1 MTYNTIENSNLI
13 PEETIIYYS
22 KNSIYLKLF
31 MSVGLVIFSVYL
43 MFSKS
48 YFSSFLFISVG
59 IYILYF
65 DIKKIKDNKPKI
77 VLNKFGIQRPPNIL
91 HEWSSIKIIEI
102 RNEINGNSDYIER
115 ELYYE
120 TVFGQIIRFN
130 IDDYSVSKVE
140 MERLINYYRFG
151 NNNEPPT
158 KNWH

>member
-59 IYILYF
+59 FYSLYF

-77 VLNKFGIQRPPNIL
+77 VLNKFGIQRPPNVL
-91 HEWSSIKIIEI
+91 HE
-102 RNEINGNSDYIER
+102 
-115 ELYYE
+115 
-120 TVFGQIIRFN
+120 
-130 IDDYSVSKVE
+130 
-140 MERLINYYRFG
+140 
-151 NNNEPPT
+151 
-158 KNWH
+158 